1 MKEDGSAQDHSHN
14 DGVLGLLLLA
24 FMLPQP
30 IRHAFELDKLL
41 WIVVIVSFVLLAGLI
56 WARFRRR

>member
-1 MKEDGSAQDHSHN
+1 
-14 DGVLGLLLLA
+14 LA